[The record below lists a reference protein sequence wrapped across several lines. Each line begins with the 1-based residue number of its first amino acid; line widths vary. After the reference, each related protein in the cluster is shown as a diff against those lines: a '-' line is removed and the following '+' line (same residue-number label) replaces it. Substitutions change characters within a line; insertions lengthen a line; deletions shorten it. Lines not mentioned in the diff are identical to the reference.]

1 MADGSSDQSNN
12 ASDSSDEANASI
24 DLLGLTVQPVDQ
36 DAVQQFELAPDQRG
50 LLVTRVTPGGP
61 SYGEVADPDQGGP
74 DIILSVEGKPL
85 KSVADLKQALK
96 GFKKDDIVSL
106 RIYNT
111 QAKTRRIQ
119 RIRLGE

>member
-1 MADGSSDQSNN
+1 
-12 ASDSSDEANASI
+12 
-24 DLLGLTVQPVDQ
+24 
-36 DAVQQFELAPDQRG
+36 
-50 LLVTRVTPGGP
+50 
-61 SYGEVADPDQGGP
+61 VADPDQGGP
-74 DIILSVEGKPL
+74 DIILSVEGKPM
-85 KSVADLKQALK
+85 KSVAELKQALK

>member
-1 MADGSSDQSNN
+1 M
-12 ASDSSDEANASI
+12 
-24 DLLGLTVQPVDQ
+24 
-36 DAVQQFELAPDQRG
+36 
-50 LLVTRVTPGGP
+50 
-61 SYGEVADPDQGGP
+61 ADPDQGGP
-74 DIILSVEGKPL
+74 DIILSVEGKPM
-85 KSVADLKQALK
+85 KSVADLKQTLK